1 MKILIACEESQSV
14 TLEFRKLGFE
24 AYSCDIIDE
33 SGGYPEWHIKDDVQ
47 KVINGYIKVINAHD
61 CIFEDWDEDFE
72 MPICPECFK
81 EYGECYHPGPT
92 MDYQYEEFDGEL
104 YAKVFEW
111 DAVIAFPPC
120 TDLAMSGAKHF
131 EQKRKDGRQQKS
143 IEFFL
148 ALANAPIKHIAIEN
162 PIGVMS
168 TYYRKPDQIVNPFD
182 FGDPA
187 RKPTCLWLKNLP
199 KLKSTNLGD
208 APLFGSSLDMGEF
221 HTTKSGKV
229 LPKWYNLPPSE
240 NRAKIR
246 SKTFPGIAEAMAKQW
261 GQYLKES
268 QKINQNN
275 EKDY

>member
-1 MKILIACEESQSV
+1 MNILVACEESQSL
-14 TLEFRKLGFE
+14 TIQFRKLGLNAF
-24 AYSCDIIDE
+24 SCDIIDE
-33 SGGYPEWHIKDDVQ
+33 SGGHPEWHLKGDVF
-47 KVINGYIKVINAHD
+47 KVLNN
-61 CIFEDWDEDFE
+61 
-72 MPICPECFK
+72 
-81 EYGECYHPGPT
+81 
-92 MDYQYEEFDGEL
+92 
-104 YAKVFEW
+104 EW
-111 DAVIAFPPC
+111 NCMIAFPPC

-148 ALANAPIKHIAIEN
+148 DLANAPINHIAIEN

-199 KLKSTNLGD
+199 KLKATNLGD

-261 GQYLKES
+261 GQYLNES
-268 QKINQNN
+268 QKINI
-275 EKDY
+275 

>member
-33 SGGYPEWHIKDDVQ
+33 SGGYPEWHLKGDV
-47 KVINGYIKVINAHD
+47 
-61 CIFEDWDEDFE
+61 FEFLNNDWDC
-72 MPICPECFK
+72 M
-81 EYGECYHPGPT
+81 
-92 MDYQYEEFDGEL
+92 
-104 YAKVFEW
+104 
-111 DAVIAFPPC
+111 IAFPPC

-143 IEFFL
+143 IDFFL
-148 ALANAPIKHIAIEN
+148 GLSNAPIKHIAIEN

-208 APLFGSSLDMGEF
+208 APLFNSSLDMGEF

-261 GQYLKES
+261 GKHLKES
-268 QKINQNN
+268 QKITI
-275 EKDY
+275 

>member
-24 AYSCDIIDE
+24 AYSCDIIYE
-33 SGGYPEWHIKDDVQ
+33 SGGYPEWHLKGD
-47 KVINGYIKVINAHD
+47 
-61 CIFEDWDEDFE
+61 
-72 MPICPECFK
+72 
-81 EYGECYHPGPT
+81 
-92 MDYQYEEFDGEL
+92 
-104 YAKVFEW
+104 VFEFLNNGW
-111 DAVIAFPPC
+111 DCMIAFPPC

-148 ALANAPIKHIAIEN
+148 SLANAPIKHIAIEN

-168 TYYRKPDQIVNPFD
+168 TYFRKPDQIVNPFD

-199 KLKSTNLGD
+199 KLKATNLGD

-261 GQYLKES
+261 GKYLKEY
-268 QKINQNN
+268 QKITI
-275 EKDY
+275 

>member
-1 MKILIACEESQSV
+1 MNILVACEESQLV
-14 TLEFRKLGFE
+14 TLQLRKLGFK
-24 AYSCDIIDE
+24 AFSCDIIDQ
-33 SGGYPEWHIKDDVQ
+33 SGGHPEWH
-47 KVINGYIKVINAHD
+47 
-61 CIFEDWDEDFE
+61 
-72 MPICPECFK
+72 FK
-81 EYGECYHPGPT
+81 GNVL
-92 MDYQYEEFDGEL
+92 DIL
-104 YAKVFEW
+104 S
-111 DAVIAFPPC
+111 PPC

-148 ALANAPIKHIAIEN
+148 ALANAPIKNIAIEN

-199 KLKSTNLGD
+199 KLKSNNLGD
-208 APLFGSSLDMGEF
+208 APLFGSYLDMGEF

-261 GQYLKES
+261 GKHLKES
-268 QKINQNN
+268 QKLTI
-275 EKDY
+275 

>member
-1 MKILIACEESQSV
+1 MNILVACEESQSV
-14 TLEFRKLGFE
+14 TLQLRKLGLNAF
-24 AYSCDIIDE
+24 SCDILDE
-33 SGGYPEWHIKDDVQ
+33 SGGYPQWHLKGDIFKFLND
-47 KVINGYIKVINAHD
+47 KWD
-61 CIFEDWDEDFE
+61 C
-72 MPICPECFK
+72 M
-81 EYGECYHPGPT
+81 
-92 MDYQYEEFDGEL
+92 
-104 YAKVFEW
+104 
-111 DAVIAFPPC
+111 IAFPPC

-168 TYYRKPDQIVNPFD
+168 TYFRKPDQIVNPFD

-199 KLKSTNLGD
+199 KLKATNLGD

-261 GQYLKES
+261 GQHLKES
-268 QKINQNN
+268 QKITI
-275 EKDY
+275 

>member
-1 MKILIACEESQSV
+1 MNILVACEESQSV
-14 TLEFRKLGFE
+14 TIELRKLGFN
-24 AYSCDIIDE
+24 AFSCDILDQ
-33 SGGYPEWHIKDDVQ
+33 SGGHPEWHIK
-47 KVINGYIKVINAHD
+47 
-61 CIFEDWDEDFE
+61 ED
-72 MPICPECFK
+72 
-81 EYGECYHPGPT
+81 
-92 MDYQYEEFDGEL
+92 
-104 YAKVFEW
+104 VFEVLNNQW
-111 DAVIAFPPC
+111 DCMIAFPPC

-168 TYYRKPDQIVNPFD
+168 TYYRKPDQIINPFD

-199 KLKSTNLGD
+199 KLKSINLGD

-229 LPKWYNLPPSE
+229 LPKWYNLPPSK

-246 SKTFPGIAEAMAKQW
+246 SKTFPGIAEAMANQW
-261 GQYLKES
+261 GKYLNES
-268 QKINQNN
+268 QKIIV
-275 EKDY
+275 

>member
-1 MKILIACEESQSV
+1 MKILIACEESQAV

-24 AYSCDIIDE
+24 AYSCDILDE
-33 SGGYPEWHIKDDVQ
+33 SGGHPQWHLKGD
-47 KVINGYIKVINAHD
+47 
-61 CIFEDWDEDFE
+61 IFKF
-72 MPICPECFK
+72 ISK
-81 EYGECYHPGPT
+81 
-92 MDYQYEEFDGEL
+92 
-104 YAKVFEW
+104 EW

-168 TYYRKPDQIVNPFD
+168 TYYRKPDQIINPFD

-199 KLKSTNLGD
+199 KLKATNLGD

-261 GQYLKES
+261 GQYLNES
-268 QKINQNN
+268 QKITI
-275 EKDY
+275 

>member
-1 MKILIACEESQSV
+1 MNILVACEESQSV
-14 TLEFRKLGFE
+14 TIELRKLGIKAF
-24 AYSCDIIDE
+24 SCDILDQ
-33 SGGYPEWHIKDDVQ
+33 SGEHPEWHFKGSVLDILAGMYQCKC
-47 KVINGYIKVINAHD
+47 GYL
-61 CIFEDWDEDFE
+61 FENS
-72 MPICPECFK
+72 CGK
-81 EYGECYHPGPT
+81 YGCCSV
-92 MDYQYEEFDGEL
+92 
-104 YAKVFEW
+104 AKLIEW
-111 DAVIAFPPC
+111 DCMIAFPPC

-268 QKINQNN
+268 KKINQNN

>member
-1 MKILIACEESQSV
+1 MKILLACEESQAV
-14 TLEFRKLGFE
+14 TKEFRNMGIE
-24 AYSCDIIDE
+24 AFSCDILDE
-33 SGGYPEWHIKDDVQ
+33 SGGYPEWHIKSDVLD
-47 KVINGYIKVINAHD
+47 VINHGWD
-61 CIFEDWDEDFE
+61 C
-72 MPICPECFK
+72 M
-81 EYGECYHPGPT
+81 
-92 MDYQYEEFDGEL
+92 
-104 YAKVFEW
+104 
-111 DAVIAFPPC
+111 IAFPPC

-131 EQKRKDGRQQKS
+131 EHKRNDGRQQKS

-148 ALANAPIKHIAIEN
+148 ALVNAPVNHIAIEN

-199 KLKSTNLGD
+199 KLKASNLGD

-246 SKTFPGIAEAMAKQW
+246 SKTFPGIAKNMAYQW
-261 GQYLKES
+261 GQYL
-268 QKINQNN
+268 NN
-275 EKDY
+275 LKK